1 MGYFS
6 RGITSV
12 GGQRFIFSLGSV
24 YLAGA
29 IGCALIAVGGIHS
42 FDGLFTNCVLLGAS
56 GIILVSGAYHLPRTD
71 LRPDLYA
78 DVASWCVRAIG
89 AMLGIVL
96 FSALTGGVND
106 PIAGFVVL
114 PALASIAGLGL
125 GYKDARA
132 KTRALDAE
140 DRQRELEQ
148 ANRKLEQVNHDLERA
163 NRNLER
169 YETIVETVNDGI
181 YLVDEDG
188 YFTLVNSAYCE
199 MVGYD
204 REELLGSHVS
214 LVVDEETV
222 ERAYNYQEQMV
233 MDEEQE
239 EESVTFEADVHTA
252 DGKTIRA
259 EASFAI
265 IRDDG
270 EYERVGVVRDVT
282 ERNKREQQLAEQ
294 NERLDRFAGMLAH
307 ELRNPVSIGQ
317 IYSRELPTETKPE
330 VKEYITEAFDRI
342 EDIIDA
348 MLVIT
353 RGSDALSEPTPVSVL
368 ETAQETWS
376 EVDAPEARMEVTVN
390 QMIEADSTYLRHLFR
405 NLFENA
411 VNHGG
416 ADVTITVGDLP
427 TGFFVADDGVGIP
440 PADRDEIF
448 DEGYTTAS
456 TGPGMGLGLTFVKEL
471 ADVYGW
477 TCSVTKSETG
487 GARFEFEN
495 VSMTQTATE

>member
-6 RGITSV
+6 RGITYI
-12 GGQRFIFSLGSV
+12 GGQRFIFSLGGV

-29 IGCALIAVGGIHS
+29 IGCALITVGGIRS
-42 FDGLFTNCVLLGAS
+42 FDELFTNCVLLGAS
-56 GIILVSGAYHLPRTD
+56 GIVLISGAYRLPRTD

-78 DVASWCVRAIG
+78 DIASWCVRGIG
-89 AMLGIVL
+89 AMLSIVL

-106 PIAGFVVL
+106 LIAGFVVL

-148 ANRKLEQVNHDLERA
+148 ANRKLERA
-163 NRNLER
+163 NRDLKR

-204 REELLGSHVS
+204 REELLGSHGS

-222 ERAYNYQEQMV
+222 ETAYDYQEQMV
-233 MDEEQE
+233 VDEEQE
-239 EESVTFEADVHTA
+239 EETLKFEADVHTA
-252 DGKTIRA
+252 DGETVRA

-270 EYERVGVVRDVT
+270 DYERVGVVRDVT
-282 ERNKREQQLAEQ
+282 ERNEREQQLTEQ

-317 IYSRELPTETKPE
+317 IYSRQLPTETKPE

-368 ETAQETWS
+368 ETAQETWN
-376 EVDAPEARMEVTVN
+376 EVDAPEARMETAAN

-411 VNHGG
+411 VKHGG

-448 DEGYTTAS
+448 NEGYTTAS
-456 TGPGMGLGLTFVKEL
+456 TEAGMGLGLTFVKEL

-477 TCSVTKSETG
+477 TCSVTKSDTG

-495 VSMTQTATE
+495 VTMTQTATD